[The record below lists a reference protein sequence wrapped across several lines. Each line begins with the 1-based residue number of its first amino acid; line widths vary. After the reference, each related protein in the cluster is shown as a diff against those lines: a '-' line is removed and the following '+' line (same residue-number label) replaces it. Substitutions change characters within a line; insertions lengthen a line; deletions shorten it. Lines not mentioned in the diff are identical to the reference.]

1 MYLLMYY
8 FIFHRLNKYLLN
20 KINYTEFE
28 FEWNLNS
35 NRNFIQTNIYYNLE

>member
-1 MYLLMYY
+1 MYLLIYY
-8 FIFHRLNKYLLN
+8 SIFHSLNKYLLN
-20 KINYTEFE
+20 KINYTE